1 MTTPTSAPSRSA
13 GRGLLSAAATAVGAA
28 VVAVLAHLLWLGW
41 HTPKE
46 LDPATL
52 EESGPYEPWQ
62 VVAVVLTLAVVV
74 AVGAWLRRPLAVV
87 AGTVV
92 GTTGSLA
99 ADWATAPDADGL
111 WVVGAGLVAVG
122 SAVGASALAAAVLV
136 LRHRADSRR

>member
-1 MTTPTSAPSRSA
+1 MTTPTTTRSS
-13 GRGLLSAAATAVGAA
+13 GRGFLSAAATAVGAA

-62 VVAVVLTLAVVV
+62 VVAVVLTLGVVV
-74 AVGAWLRRPLAVV
+74 ALGAWFRRPLAVV
-87 AGTVV
+87 AGTVL
-92 GTTGSLA
+92 GITGSLA

-111 WVVGAGLVAVG
+111 WIIGAGLVAVG
-122 SAVGASALAAAVLV
+122 SAVGASALAAVVLV
-136 LRHRADSRR
+136 LRQRTDSRR